1 VEDDFRKSDKYM
13 RPSWRHDV
21 AAIHCHHWY
30 RRSARVSARQ
40 IRRGIVVLIFSRF
53 RVSHLVLFLAGS
65 CLAGCVQLPPAMPA
79 GRVANLAVEP
89 TMWVVTTR
97 KAVNGARADP
107 WFGSER
113 ANQMSIAR
121 VRLASPVLAG
131 RFSLAATGLVDW
143 QIEQVER
150 VPSLSVGQSFAGSG
164 DLRDVLLYVHG
175 YNQTF
180 ASATLDA
187 ARLAH
192 AVNFHGDTLLFS
204 WPSSNKLL
212 DYLRDRESAL
222 WSRDAFETALESL
235 LANPNV
241 GHVHIV
247 AHSMGSM
254 LTIEGL
260 RQIYARHADRA
271 ADKMGAIVFAS
282 PDLDIG
288 IFTSSVGRMR
298 RLAQRMTIVI
308 AADDRALAV
317 AGKMAGTTRVGS
329 AEKARLEAL
338 GLTVIDATG
347 LGWGILNHDLFLRNA
362 RVQELIERAIA
373 ASKSP
378 RGDGALFNRTALPSE

>member
-1 VEDDFRKSDKYM
+1 MATLAVE
-13 RPSWRHDV
+13 PT
-21 AAIHCHHWY
+21 
-30 RRSARVSARQ
+30 
-40 IRRGIVVLIFSRF
+40 
-53 RVSHLVLFLAGS
+53 
-65 CLAGCVQLPPAMPA
+65 PPAIPA
-79 GRVANLAVEP
+79 VGVATLAVEP

-113 ANQMSIAR
+113 ASQMSIAR
-121 VRLASPVLAG
+121 VRLASPALAG

-143 QIEQVER
+143 QIERVER
-150 VPSLSVGQSFAGSG
+150 VPTLSVGQSFAGSG
-164 DLRDVLLYVHG
+164 DLSDVLLYVHG

-187 ARLAH
+187 ARLSD

-212 DYLRDRESAL
+212 DYLGDRESAL
-222 WSRDAFETALESL
+222 WSRDALDTTLESL
-235 LANPNV
+235 LANPTV

-254 LTIEGL
+254 LTIEAL
-260 RQIYARHADRA
+260 RQIYARNADRA

-288 IFTSSVGRMR
+288 IFSSSVKRMP

-317 AGKMAGTTRVGS
+317 AGKLAGTTRVGN
-329 AEKARLEAL
+329 ADKAKLEAI
-338 GLTVIDATG
+338 GLTVIDASG

-362 RVQELIERAIA
+362 RVQELIARAITE
-373 ASKSP
+373 SKSP
-378 RGDGALFNRTALPSE
+378 HRGDGAFFSRTALPSE